1 MKGENA
7 LPFAGER
14 DFILLSA
21 VKRKNWGGSFPW
33 LGTKVGKRGA
43 FSGGRVWAHA
53 ATSKDALRPLQARRF
68 HGKGSGLLGMD
79 TPTIGG
85 LQVCC
90 EAETI
95 LFIILS

>member
-1 MKGENA
+1 MLESGILSYYLRLREKIGGEVSLDLARRLEKG
-7 LPFAGER
+7 
-14 DFILLSA
+14 
-21 VKRKNWGGSFPW
+21 
-33 LGTKVGKRGA
+33 GA

-68 HGKGSGLLGMD
+68 HGKGSGLLDMD